1 MGHRGRDGY
10 PTMPQVIVTAGAVTG
25 LSRCRSF
32 LEDNSPSTVII
43 SGAVIEH
50 YFQVLESEPEIGRP
64 CEDNPDWRELLIP
77 FGKSGYVARY
87 FYDGST
93 VYVLAFRHQKEAG
106 Y

>member
-1 MGHRGRDGY
+1 
-10 PTMPQVIVTAGAVTG
+10 MPQVIVTAGAVTG

-77 FGKSGYVARY
+77 FS
-87 FYDGST
+87 S
-93 VYVLAFRHQKEAG
+93 LAMSHGIFTMAAPFMSWPFDIKKKQAIRNMK
-106 Y
+106 